1 MVISRLRRKHPGSS
15 LASLIFYEFCR
26 VFATALMSVL
36 FGYRRRGGN
45 NLPRDGAVL
54 VVANHQSYLDPPMV
68 GCAMPRRQ
76 FDFLARAGLFESKWL
91 GPLITALH
99 SVPVKEGGGDPASI
113 KEILRRLEKGR
124 VVLIFPE
131 GTRSLNGDIG
141 EFKRGVALILRKSVC
156 PVLPVGISGA
166 HHVWPRGGKPRVFH
180 GKAVVQ
186 VGEPIPH
193 DELMKDGPDAA
204 LARLRDEVSR
214 LVDIADGLRMSRPID
229 ALAEPVKRP
238 S

>member
-1 MVISRLRRKHPGSS
+1 MVFNRLRRKHPGSS
-15 LASLIFYEFCR
+15 LVSLLFYECCR
-26 VFATALMSVL
+26 VVATVIMSIL

-45 NLPRDGAVL
+45 NLPRSGAVL
-54 VVANHQSYLDPPMV
+54 VVSNHQSYLDPPMV

-99 SVPVKEGGGDPASI
+99 SVPVKEAGGDPASI
-113 KEILRRLEKGR
+113 KEILRRLGKGR

-131 GTRSLNGDIG
+131 GTRSHKGDIG

-156 PVLPVGISGA
+156 PVLPVGIAGA
-166 HHVWPRGGKPRVFH
+166 HQVWPRGGKPRVFH

-193 DELMKDGPDAA
+193 DELMKDGADAA
-204 LARLRDEVSR
+204 LARLRDEVTR
-214 LVDIADGLRMSRPID
+214 LVEVAERMRSGDHPPRGD
-229 ALAEPVKRP
+229 R
-238 S
+238 